1 MNGYVLNI
9 FELLD
14 KSHNPLLRDIF
25 SSLEIYAR
33 PVFFVNYEKYINY
46 FNLEYT
52 LKVLHGLQVRY

>member
-1 MNGYVLNI
+1 MYSNI

-33 PVFFVNYEKYINY
+33 PVFFVNYENI
-46 FNLEYT
+46 LII
-52 LKVLHGLQVRY
+52 LI